1 MANIPVKVKDRFM
14 KQIGK
19 YQRILQKAS
28 SNDIN
33 ESDTVIIIIDI
44 LSEVFG
50 FEKFTEITSEYAIKN
65 TYCDLAVKL
74 DDTPQYLIEV
84 KSISIDLKETHLR
97 QAVDYGAHE
106 GIQWVIL
113 TNGIVW
119 QGYRIVLKDTVQYEK
134 IFDFNFLK
142 INPRKISDIDI
153 LFLIAKE
160 GITKDAISEY
170 SERMQSLNRHV
181 LSGLILSEPGLNF
194 LRRELRKLTP
204 GLKVEVEEIDTI
216 IKNEIIKRNVLEDE
230 KYAEAQKK
238 VKRYLNKLAKS
249 K

>member
-1 MANIPVKVKDRFM
+1 MANVPAKVKDRFM

-19 YQRILQKAS
+19 YQKVLQKAS

-50 FEKFTEITSEYAIKN
+50 FDKFTEITSEYAIKN

-74 DDTPQYLIEV
+74 EDTPQYLIEV

-134 IFDFNFLK
+134 IFDFNFLE

-153 LFLIAKE
+153 LYLIAKE

-181 LSGLILSEPGLNF
+181 ISGLILSELGLNF

-230 KYAEAQKK
+230 KYIEAQKK
-238 VKRYLNKLAKS
+238 IKRYLNKLAKS